1 MIGVLATVRAAAM
14 NTHPSAA
21 VPLLSQLRDFDGSF
35 DRAFS
40 LVAFTMNRYLIDH
53 MLRTARKL
61 TMDDYEAIIIWGV
74 LAHQNIAHLL
84 PPGSVP
90 SVVLNDEGR
99 VDLTDQG
106 MRPLRLRDVVQITH
120 MPRETVRRKLELLA
134 SQQCIER
141 TPRGWVVSPA
151 RFEPEL
157 RDFTR
162 ESVRRFLMAADE
174 VMRALRAV
182 EATGPVASAPARS
195 ASLGPAATSADAAA
209 RVPPAL
215 ERPAGRGQPDGP
227 RL

>member
-1 MIGVLATVRAAAM
+1 M

-35 DRAFS
+35 DRAFT
-40 LVAFTMNRYLIDH
+40 LVAFAINRHLIDH
-53 MLRTARKL
+53 MLRTARNL
-61 TMDDYEAIIIWGV
+61 TMDDYEAMIIWGV

-90 SVVLNDEGR
+90 SAVLNDKGR
-99 VDLTDQG
+99 LDLTDQG
-106 MRPLRLRDVVQITH
+106 LRPLRLRDIVQITH
-120 MPRETVRRKLELLA
+120 IPRETVRRKLDLLA

-141 TPRGWVVSPA
+141 TPRGWVCSRA
-151 RFEPEL
+151 RTEPEL

-174 VMRALRAV
+174 VMRTLRAV
-182 EATGPVASAPARS
+182 EATGPAANAPARA
-195 ASLGPAATSADAAA
+195 ASLRPATSLPDAAS

-215 ERPAGRGQPDGP
+215 ERPAARGQPDGP